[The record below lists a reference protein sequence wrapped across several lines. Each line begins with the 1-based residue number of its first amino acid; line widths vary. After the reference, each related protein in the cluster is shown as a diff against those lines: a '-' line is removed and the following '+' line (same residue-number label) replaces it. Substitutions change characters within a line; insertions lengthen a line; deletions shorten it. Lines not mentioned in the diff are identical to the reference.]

1 MAEKK
6 NAEEKKP
13 AATHT
18 PADKSGKM
26 TIYEYEQK
34 YVKQQNARGAKV
46 FLRVFAAIIGVFLF
60 VLLLLAAL
68 RVYEI
73 NEYAGYATGA
83 VCLIVYIFIFIVP
96 LVKIMRAPYFMTN
109 VNAQTASKA
118 QRHNKK
124 VRRDIADKMINFSST
139 VDGAGWYD
147 SELIGKLA
155 IARNTGNDEAV
166 KETLT
171 TLYKGSVKKTAK
183 ALIMKSSLRSAMY
196 SALSQSEKIDA
207 ALVIAVN
214 TQLIRDLV
222 FLYGFRPSD
231 IRLAKIFVG
240 VIRNSMIALGLGG
253 LNVGNAVVKTMG
265 DAVKGIPILG
275 NLISTIVD
283 SSVQGLANG
292 TLTALIGF
300 QTLRYLNTE
309 YNLQNILDGI
319 DVSETS
325 EELQETCTEIETQ
338 LKKKKKLAPA
348 V

>member
-6 NAEEKKP
+6 AEDQKLIEGQTASPDKGEKM
-13 AATHT
+13 
-18 PADKSGKM
+18 S
-26 TIYEYEQK
+26 IYEYEQK
-34 YVKQQNARGAKV
+34 YVKQQNVRGAKI
-46 FLRVFAAIIGVFLF
+46 FLRVIAAIIGVFLF
-60 VLLLLAAL
+60 VLLLLVAL

-73 NEYAGYATGA
+73 NQYAGYATGA
-83 VCLIVYIFIFIVP
+83 ACLIAYIFIFVVP
-96 LVKIMRAPYFMTN
+96 LVKIMRAPYFLTN
-109 VNAQTASKA
+109 INAQTASKA

-124 VRRDIADKMINFSST
+124 VRRDIADKMINFSSK
-139 VDGAGWYD
+139 VEGAGWYD

-155 IARNTGNDEAV
+155 IARNTGDDEALKV
-166 KETLT
+166 ALT
-171 TLYKGSVKKTAK
+171 ALYKGSVKKSAK
-183 ALIMKSSLRSAMY
+183 SLIMKSSLRSAMY

-207 ALVIAVN
+207 ALIIAVN

-231 IRLAKIFVG
+231 IRLAKIFMG

-300 QTLRYLNTE
+300 QTIRYLNTE

-325 EELQETCTEIETQ
+325 EELQETCSEIETQ

>member
-1 MAEKK
+1 MAENKN
-6 NAEEKKP
+6 NAEEN
-13 AATHT
+13 
-18 PADKSGKM
+18 GEKM

-34 YVKQQNARGAKV
+34 YVRQQNVKGAKV
-46 FLRVFAAIIGVFLF
+46 FLRIFAAILGVFLF
-60 VLLLLAAL
+60 VLLFLVAM
-68 RVYEI
+68 RVYDL
-73 NEYAGYATGA
+73 NQYAGYAAGG
-83 VCLIVYIFIFIVP
+83 VCLVLYVFIFVIP
-96 LVKIMRAPYFMTN
+96 LIKIMRAPYFMTN
-109 VNAQTASKA
+109 VNAQTASSA
-118 QRHNKK
+118 QRHNRK
-124 VRRDIADKMINFSST
+124 VRQEIADKMINFT
-139 VDGAGWYD
+139 AKVEGAGWYD
-147 SELIGKLA
+147 SELVGKLA
-155 IARNTGNDEAV
+155 IARNAGDDAAL

-171 TLYKGSVKKTAK
+171 LLYKGSVKKTAK
-183 ALIMKSSLRSAMY
+183 SLIMKSSMRSAMY
-196 SALSQSEKIDA
+196 SALSQSERIDA

-214 TQLIRDLV
+214 TQLIKDLV

-231 IRLAKIFVG
+231 VRLAKIFVG

-300 QTLRYLNTE
+300 QTIKYLNTE

-319 DVSETS
+319 DVSES
-325 EELQETCTEIETQ
+325 ETELQETCTELETQ
-338 LKKKKKLAPA
+338 LKKRKKLAPA

>member
-1 MAEKK
+1 MADKK
-6 NAEEKKP
+6 NTEENG
-13 AATHT
+13 T
-18 PADKSGKM
+18 KM

-34 YVKQQNARGAKV
+34 YVRRQNVKGAKV
-46 FLRVFAAIIGVFLF
+46 FLRIFAAILGVFLF
-60 VLLLLAAL
+60 VLLFLVAM
-68 RVYEI
+68 RVYDL
-73 NEYAGYATGA
+73 NRYAGYAAGA
-83 VCLIVYIFIFIVP
+83 VCLVLYIFIFLIP
-96 LVKIMRAPYFMTN
+96 LIKIMRAPYFMTN
-109 VNAQTASKA
+109 VNAQTASSA
-118 QRHNKK
+118 QRHNRK
-124 VRRDIADKMINFSST
+124 VRQDIADKMIGLT
-139 VDGAGWYD
+139 AQVEGVGWYD
-147 SELIGKLA
+147 SELIGKLV
-155 IARNTGNDEAV
+155 IARNTGDDGAL

-171 TLYKGSVKKTAK
+171 ALYKGSIKKTAK
-183 ALIMKSSLRSAMY
+183 SLIMRSSMRSAMY

-214 TQLIRDLV
+214 TQLIKDLV

-231 IRLAKIFVG
+231 VRLAKIFVG
-240 VIRNSMIALGLGG
+240 VIKNSMLALGLGG

-275 NLISTIVD
+275 SLISTVVD

-300 QTLRYLNTE
+300 QTIKYLNLE

-319 DVSETS
+319 DVSES
-325 EELQETCTEIETQ
+325 EAELQETCTELETQ